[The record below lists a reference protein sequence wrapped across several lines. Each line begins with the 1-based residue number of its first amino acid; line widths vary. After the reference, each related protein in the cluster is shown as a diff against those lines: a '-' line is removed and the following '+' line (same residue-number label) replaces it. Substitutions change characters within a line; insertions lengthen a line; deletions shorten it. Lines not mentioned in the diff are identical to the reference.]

1 MTIAAWPVATRSRLV
16 RAFRP
21 GEPSGAEGPFRTLRS
36 HRWATAGV
44 RVTRRAAGRLGGQLT
59 IFSSLNVDAAR
70 LARRGVLDAAGRL
83 AYAAG
88 TLEGSPDFARLRGIL
103 ATLPA
108 DEALRVVDGVLPPD
122 APAGLTD
129 TLRALAHRTDQRRA
143 QERALGTSL
152 EVMTGRIIEV
162 HDQYVLLAGPAQPT
176 TLVPRWMATT
186 AHRTRVGDP
195 LALLMDRL
203 GDATAV
209 IEAVPAIDTDTP
221 PFSPFGRDDPRT
233 RTITTADEH
242 LLAGQP
248 EPPVVLVPVQ
258 IDA

>member
-21 GEPSGAEGPFRTLRS
+21 GEPSSAEGPFRTLRS

-59 IFSSLNVDAAR
+59 LFSSLNVDAAR
-70 LARRGVLDAAGRL
+70 LARLGVLDAAGRL
-83 AYAAG
+83 AYAAA
-88 TLEGSPDFARLRGIL
+88 TLEGGPDFARLRTLL
-103 ATLPA
+103 ATLPT
-108 DEALRVVDGVLPPD
+108 EAALNVVDGVLPPD
-122 APAGLTD
+122 APTDLAD

-143 QERALGTSL
+143 QERALGTSM

-162 HDQYVLLAGPAQPT
+162 HDHYVLLSAPDQPT

-186 AHRTRVGDP
+186 AHRTHVGDP
-195 LALLMDRL
+195 LALLLDRL

-209 IEAVPAIDTDTP
+209 IEAVPAIDTDAP
-221 PFSPFGRDDPRT
+221 PFTPFGRADPRT

-242 LLAGQP
+242 LLTGQP
-248 EPPVVLVPVQ
+248 EPPLILVPVQ